1 MIDPRTSGTKVP
13 DPIAREEVEVP
24 SNEVTVLNAD
34 SWLAQ
39 PQQLAQ
45 IPAHA
50 SAGQVIPD
58 PRGGA
63 PVPDRVAA
71 ITHPTLLAR

>member
-1 MIDPRTSGTKVP
+1 M
-13 DPIAREEVEVP
+13 P

-45 IPAHA
+45 ILAHA

-58 PRGGA
+58 PRGDRPAG
-63 PVPDRVAA
+63 DRVGYERSQGRCCRSAQ
-71 ITHPTLLAR
+71 IV

>member
-1 MIDPRTSGTKVP
+1 MIDPRASGIKVP
-13 DPIAREEVEVP
+13 DPIAREGVEVP

-34 SWLAQ
+34 SWLTP

-45 IPAHA
+45 ILTHA

-58 PRGGA
+58 PRGDRPA
-63 PVPDRVAA
+63 ADRVR
-71 ITHPTLLAR
+71 L

>member
-1 MIDPRTSGTKVP
+1 MIDPTTSGIKVP
-13 DPIAREEVEVP
+13 DPIAREEVP

-45 IPAHA
+45 ILAHT
-50 SAGQVIPD
+50 SAGQLIAD
-58 PRGGA
+58 PRRDRTA
-63 PVPDRVAA
+63 SDRVR
-71 ITHPTLLAR
+71 L